1 MIRLKILR
9 LASETHQNSNTSSYL
24 ICLKS
29 DSLTCDLRYDMPKN
43 VFGEEGHH
51 FSQQCQKLIK
61 EYEPGENINNFIKVL
76 IFSNFGKFSQYW
88 PTGQ

>member
-1 MIRLKILR
+1 MVRLKILR
-9 LASETHQNSNTSSYL
+9 LASETSQNINISIYL
-24 ICLKS
+24 IFVCLKS
-29 DSLTCDLRYDMPKN
+29 DSLTCYLRYDMPKN

-76 IFSNFGKFSQYW
+76 IFSNFGKFSQ
-88 PTGQ
+88 